1 MDNSEQTLE
10 EIVQNWLKDVQRR
23 GVELYARNQVN
34 TILYL
39 SFAAKDELR
48 FSVEIDFAVRDI
60 RVEITGPHLS
70 SVIRKTLLL
79 DAQSLRWLAKR
90 MCPIGEGQVVV
101 PVYLLAELA
110 VLCHAYQRLVQD
122 YARDHGGRHTSNAVQ
137 EIESELREYLT
148 PEEQQRTDNPYLRT
162 RKVEAHS

>member
-1 MDNSEQTLE
+1 MDNSEQTSE
-10 EIVQNWLKDVQRR
+10 EMVQNWLKDVQRR

-39 SFAAKDELR
+39 SFAAKDNLR
-48 FSVEIDFAVRDI
+48 FSVEIDLVVRDI

-70 SVIRKTLLL
+70 SVVRKTLFL
-79 DAQSLRWLAKR
+79 DSQNLRWLAKR
-90 MCPIGEGQVVV
+90 MCPISEGQVVV

-122 YARDHGGRHTSNAVQ
+122 YARDHGGRNTSNTVQ
-137 EIESELREYLT
+137 QIEAELREYLT
-148 PEEQQRTDNPYLRT
+148 PAEQQRTDNPYLQT
-162 RKVEAHS
+162 RKIEAHS